1 MSRKLKPCP
10 FCGGEAELLSM
21 TYRGGKVFGV
31 FCKADSAQK
40 YPHGHF
46 IDNYATK
53 QEAID
58 TWNRRMNDD

>member
-1 MSRKLKPCP
+1 MTEKLKPCP

-31 FCKADSAQK
+31 FCKTQTD
-40 YPHGHF
+40 HGHF
-46 IDNYATK
+46 IDNYASK

-58 TWNRRMNDD
+58 AWNRRAYEHD